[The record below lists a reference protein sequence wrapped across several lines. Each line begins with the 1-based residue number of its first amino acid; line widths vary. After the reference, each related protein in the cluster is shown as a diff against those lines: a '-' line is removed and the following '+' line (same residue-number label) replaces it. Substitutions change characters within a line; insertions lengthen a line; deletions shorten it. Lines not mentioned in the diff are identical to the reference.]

1 MHSCKELFMSDALN
15 HISDALASLA
25 ETAAPSLA
33 SLYPGK
39 REQRSAFLWQDGI
52 LVTSEQGMPD
62 DAECTAVLPGG
73 RRVTA
78 SVAGRDP
85 GTNVA
90 ALRVELKGVAH
101 SAASEP
107 KLGSLAVAL
116 GSVDGQPTVRLGA
129 VHRVGPAWDSMA
141 NGRIDRYVELDLR
154 LASRDEG
161 GPVLGADGGLLG
173 MSTLGPRRR
182 ALVIPA
188 STVERV
194 VPQLLSGGRVK
205 QGWLGLGLQPVGIP
219 ASLRDAAGREAG
231 LMVVS
236 LAAGGP
242 AEQAGVLP
250 GDILLEVAGEAAPHP
265 RAVARALAGEHVGK
279 VVPLRLLRAGAPV
292 DLQATVALRPAA

>member
-1 MHSCKELFMSDALN
+1 MSDAL
-15 HISDALASLA
+15 ISLSDALAALA

-62 DAECTAVLPGG
+62 DPECAAVLPGG

-78 SVAGRDP
+78 TVAGRDP

-90 ALRVELKGVAH
+90 ALRVELA
-101 SAASEP
+101 SAARPAMLEP
-107 KLGSLAVAL
+107 KLGGLAVAL
-116 GSVDGQPTVRLGA
+116 GSVDGQATVRLGV
-129 VHRVGPAWDSMA
+129 VHLVGPAWDSMA
-141 NGRIDRYVELDLR
+141 NGRIDRLIQLDVQ

-161 GPVLGADGGLLG
+161 GPVLGADGALLG

-182 ALVIPA
+182 TLVIPA
-188 STVERV
+188 ATVERV

-219 ASLRDAAGREAG
+219 ASLRVVAGREAG

-265 RAVARALAGEHVGK
+265 RSVARALAGEQVGK